1 MSYILTELLRGSS
14 FLFTNSSACRL
25 HALVLIGI
33 YPVIFFRLVSSG
45 QVRAVEGAT
54 CWLGTIG
61 PDTVGDPALGVLVRQ
76 TALLP
81 ALSMDNR
88 ETAAK

>member
-1 MSYILTELLRGSS
+1 MSYILTEW
-14 FLFTNSSACRL
+14 FILFIYKQFSMQTPR
-25 HALVLIGI
+25 VIGI
-33 YPVIFFRLVSSG
+33 YPVFCFRLVSSG
-45 QVRAVEGAT
+45 QVRAVEGTT
-54 CWLGTIG
+54 CWPGAIG
-61 PDTVGDPALGVLVRQ
+61 PDTVGDPTLGVLVRQ